1 MIHVYKINNPIEE
14 KNAFLSSVI
23 AVETAVPAMVIL
35 KKLNGMES
43 PYRIN
48 QHVLPRLL
56 NIQNVSVVHFMLFFF
71 N

>member
-1 MIHVYKINNPIEE
+1 MSTKLTIPGDSIKKMH
-14 KNAFLSSVI
+14 SSVI
-23 AVETAVPAMVIL
+23 AVETAVPVFIGYTE
-35 KKLNGMES
+35 KLNGMES

-56 NIQNVSVVHFMLFFF
+56 NMNVSVVHFMLNF

>member
-1 MIHVYKINNPIEE
+1 MSTKLTIPGDSIE

-23 AVETAVPAMVIL
+23 AVETAVPVFIGYTE
-35 KKLNGMES
+35 KLNGMES

-48 QHVLPRLL
+48 QHVPRLL
-56 NIQNVSVVHFMLFFF
+56 NIQNVSVVHFMLNFS